1 MKIVG
6 KTMAGGLLA
15 GLVVSLVV
23 GCNTN
28 PDPVTVFCTDF
39 SVGADFSKKTFG
51 VSGQTE
57 KPYVAFAQ
65 AVSDMAIMG
74 STLVDEV
81 ESSCRDLAVTLGATA
96 DDRRL
101 VGVTSPARAR
111 VWCDIAAEKIRANR
125 AMLRSAKLSLWF
137 TSPGCVTDTD
147 YQASCES
154 RCRTDSSC
162 VEASVVERCAAADV
176 VGTCDGK
183 CTGKCSGAED
193 APASCDGQ
201 CSGTCDG
208 DCLDGDSP
216 VEGFVSGTSCSARC
230 VGKCN
235 AVCVFAADSAAS
247 CDAPCRGGCEGT
259 LSAPSCVGALEPPR
273 CTGDADC
280 QKCCKAS
287 AAARASCDG
296 GALAVSVAEGA
307 TGDRAVAEL
316 VQSFERNLPTIFL
329 TARGRGEILRSNASS
344 LVDTAG
350 RLLAHDDIGQMGAAC
365 GLLMAQTGEAASDNV
380 KAALEGAK
388 KVAGAVDDT
397 TKP

>member
-1 MKIVG
+1 LKVVD
-6 KTMAGGLLA
+6 KRVVGGLLA
-15 GLVVSLVV
+15 AIVGALVL

-39 SVGADFSKKTFG
+39 SVGADLSSKSFG
-51 VSGQTE
+51 VSGEAE

-74 STLVDEV
+74 STLLDEV
-81 ESSCRDLAVTLGATA
+81 ESSCRDLALTLGANES
-96 DDRRL
+96 DGRL
-101 VGVTSPARAR
+101 VGVASPARAR
-111 VWCDIAAEKIRANR
+111 VWCDIAAEKIRTKR
-125 AMLRSAKLSLWF
+125 AMLRSANLSLWF
-137 TSPGCVTDTD
+137 TTPGCVTDTE
-147 YQASCES
+147 YQASCEA
-154 RCRTDSSC
+154 RCRTDVAC
-162 VEASVVERCAAADV
+162 VESSIVDRCAPADV
-176 VGTCDGK
+176 VGSCNGK

-193 APASCDGQ
+193 APSSCDGE
-201 CSGTCDG
+201 CSGTCEG
-208 DCLDGDSP
+208 DCLDGRVSVPDF
-216 VEGFVSGTSCSARC
+216 ESGTSCPARC

-235 AVCVFAADSAAS
+235 AVCVFAADSRGS

-259 LSAPSCVGALEPPR
+259 LSAPSCVGDLAPPR

-296 GALAVSVAEGA
+296 GALGVSVADGA
-307 TGDRAVAEL
+307 TVDRAVAEA

-329 TARGRGEILRSNASS
+329 TARGRGESLRKNASA

-388 KVAGAVDDT
+388 KVATAIDET
-397 TKP
+397 TAP

>member
-1 MKIVG
+1 MKIIE
-6 KTMAGGLLA
+6 KSAAGCVLA
-15 GLVVSLVV
+15 CLVVSLVV

-39 SVGADFSKKTFG
+39 SVGADFSKKSFG

-81 ESSCRDLAVTLGATA
+81 EASCRDLAVTLGATA

-101 VGVTSPARAR
+101 VGVVSPARAR

-125 AMLRSAKLSLWF
+125 AMLRSAELSLWF
-137 TSPGCVTDTD
+137 TTPGCVTDTD

-154 RCRTDSSC
+154 RCRTDAAC

-176 VGTCDGK
+176 VGTCSGK

-208 DCLDGDSP
+208 DCLDGVSP
-216 VEGFVSGTSCSARC
+216 VEDFVSGTSCSARC

-235 AVCVFAADSAAS
+235 AVCVFAEDSTAA

-296 GALAVSVAEGA
+296 GALGVSVAEGA
-307 TGDRAVAEL
+307 TEDRSVAEL

-380 KAALEGAK
+380 KAALDGAK
-388 KVAGAVDDT
+388 KVAGAVDET